1 MNNLKRLTSMG
12 FVAAAALHMLV
23 PNAIAQTPLPQ
34 ENELGAV
41 EREITAS
48 AANLEKIRGE
58 IAAAIK
64 EQEAVSDRLIA
75 IAKTIQS
82 QETAITAAE
91 ERILSLRKEEIILRA
106 DLAEKQ
112 EVLSE
117 LLAGLQRLEQNP
129 PPALVVEPHD
139 VLAALRGAMMF
150 GTLVPEL
157 RGEAEILA
165 RKLARL
171 DRIRTAVEKEKS
183 VLGTSVTNLK
193 TAQIDLDQL
202 IARKKQLVFDSS
214 GKLAGEKRRAA
225 ELAERAKSLKQLIAD
240 LEAAR
245 LKQEAKKTREALAL
259 EAERKRQEE
268 FLRRPSVAFS
278 KAKGRLEYPVQGQIL
293 KRFGQDDGLGS
304 ELRGLAVA
312 TRAQAQII
320 APADGKVEF
329 AGPFRSYGQLLILNA
344 GEGYLVLMAG
354 MKEISAEI
362 GQSVRA
368 GEPVG
373 IMGKGPSSVTLLG
386 DQVQE
391 ARPVLYVE
399 FRKNGEAVDSAPWWI
414 GGTKE
419 AFKNETTQ

>member
-1 MNNLKRLTSMG
+1 MYYLRKLTSLS
-12 FVAAAALHMLV
+12 FVAAAALHLLV
-23 PNAIAQTPLPQ
+23 PNAGAQTPLPQ
-34 ENELGAV
+34 ENELGSV
-41 EREITAS
+41 EQELTSS
-48 AANLEKIRGE
+48 AANLEKIKGE

-64 EQEAVSDRLIA
+64 DQEAISDRLIA

-82 QETAITAAE
+82 QETAMTAAE

-106 DLAEKQ
+106 DLGEKQ
-112 EVLSE
+112 EILSE

-165 RKLARL
+165 KKLARL

-183 VLGTSVTNLK
+183 VLGASVTNLK

-202 IARKKQLVFDSS
+202 IAHKKQLVFDNA
-214 GKLAGEKRRAA
+214 GKLAAEKRRAA
-225 ELAERAKSLKQLIAD
+225 ELADKAQSLKQLIAD
-240 LEAAR
+240 LAAAR
-245 LKQEAKKTREALAL
+245 LKQEARKTREALAL
-259 EAERKRQEE
+259 ETERKRQEE
-268 FLRRPSVAFS
+268 FLLRPSVAFS
-278 KAKGRLEYPVQGQIL
+278 SIKGRLEYPVQGQIL
-293 KRFGQDDGLGS
+293 KSFGQDDGLGS

-312 TRAQAQII
+312 TRAQAQVIS
-320 APADGKVEF
+320 PADGKVEF
-329 AGPFRSYGQLLILNA
+329 AGPFRSYGQLLILDA

-354 MKEISAEI
+354 MKEISADI

>member
-1 MNNLKRLTSMG
+1 MAS
-12 FVAAAALHMLV
+12 AALCFLV
-23 PNAIAQTPLPQ
+23 PHASAQTPLPQ
-34 ENELGAV
+34 ENELGSV
-41 EREITAS
+41 EQEITSS
-48 AANLEKIRGE
+48 AASLEKIKTE
-58 IAAAIK
+58 IATAIK
-64 EQEAVSDRLIA
+64 DQEQISDRLIA

-82 QETAITAAE
+82 QETAVTTAE
-91 ERILSLRKEEIILRA
+91 ERILKLRKEEIILRS

-129 PPALVVEPHD
+129 PPALVVEPND

-157 RGEAEILA
+157 RTEAEVLA
-165 RKLARL
+165 RKLTRL
-171 DRIRTAVEKEKS
+171 DHIRTAVEKEKS
-183 VLGTSVTNLK
+183 VLSASVTNLK

-202 IARKKQLVFDSS
+202 VARKKQMVFEGS
-214 GKLAGEKRRAA
+214 GKLDGEKRRAA
-225 ELAERAKSLKQLIAD
+225 ELAEKAKSLKQLISELA
-240 LEAAR
+240 AAR
-245 LKQEAKKTREALAL
+245 LRQEAIKTKQALAL
-259 EAERKRQEE
+259 EAEKKRQEE
-268 FLRRPSVAFS
+268 FLLRPSVAFS
-278 KAKGRLEYPVQGQIL
+278 RTLGRLEYPVQGQIL

-312 TRAQAQII
+312 TRALAQVT

-329 AGPFRSYGQLLILNA
+329 AGPFRSYGQLLILDA

-354 MKEISAEI
+354 MKEISADI

-386 DQVQE
+386 DQIQE

-419 AFKNETTQ
+419 ALK

>member
-1 MNNLKRLTSMG
+1 M
-12 FVAAAALHMLV
+12 AAAALHFLV

-34 ENELGAV
+34 ENELGSV
-41 EREITAS
+41 QQEITSS
-48 AANLEKIRGE
+48 AASLEKIRGE

-64 EQEAVSDRLIA
+64 DQEQVSDRLIT

-91 ERILSLRKEEIILRA
+91 ERILKLRKEEIILRA

-165 RKLARL
+165 KKLTRL

-183 VLGTSVTNLK
+183 VLSTSVTNLK

-202 IARKKQLVFDSS
+202 IAQKKQLVFDNS
-214 GKLAGEKRRAA
+214 GKLAGEKRRAS
-225 ELAERAKSLKQLIAD
+225 ELAEKAKSLKQLIAD

-268 FLRRPSVAFS
+268 FLLRPSVAFS
-278 KAKGRLEYPVQGQIL
+278 STKGRLEYPVQGQIL
-293 KRFGQDDGLGS
+293 KHFGQDDGLGS

-419 AFKNETTQ
+419 AFKNEISQ

>member
-1 MNNLKRLTSMG
+1 MKILRRWEITG
-12 FVAAAALHMLV
+12 VVATAALCFLV
-23 PNAIAQTPLPQ
+23 PQAIAQTLLPQ
-34 ENELGAV
+34 ENELGSV
-41 EREITAS
+41 EQEITSS
-48 AANLEKIRGE
+48 AASLEKIKTE
-58 IAAAIK
+58 IATAIK
-64 EQEAVSDRLIA
+64 EQQSISDRLIA

-91 ERILSLRKEEIILRA
+91 ERILKLRKEEIVLRA
-106 DLAEKQ
+106 DLAGKQ

-129 PPALVVEPHD
+129 PPALVVEPND

-157 RGEAEILA
+157 RTEAEVLA
-165 RKLARL
+165 KKLTRL

-183 VLGTSVTNLK
+183 VLSASVTNLK

-202 IARKKQLVFDSS
+202 VAQKKQLVFEGS
-214 GKLAGEKRRAA
+214 GKLDGEKRRAA
-225 ELAERAKSLKQLIAD
+225 DLAERAKSLKQLIAE
-240 LEAAR
+240 LATAR
-245 LKQEAKKTREALAL
+245 LRQEAIKTKRVQAL
-259 EAERKRQEE
+259 EAEKKRQEE
-268 FLRRPSVAFS
+268 FLLRPSVAFS
-278 KAKGRLEYPVQGQIL
+278 RNLGHLEYPAQGQIL

-329 AGPFRSYGQLLILNA
+329 AGPFRSYGQLLILNV
-344 GEGYLVLMAG
+344 GEGYLVLLAG
-354 MKEISAEI
+354 MKEISADI

-386 DQVQE
+386 DQIQE

-419 AFKNETTQ
+419 ALK

>member
-1 MNNLKRLTSMG
+1 MKILRRWEITG
-12 FVAAAALHMLV
+12 IVAAAALCFLV
-23 PNAIAQTPLPQ
+23 PQAIAQTLLPQ
-34 ENELGAV
+34 ENELGSV
-41 EREITAS
+41 EQEITSS
-48 AANLEKIRGE
+48 AASLEKIKTE
-58 IAAAIK
+58 IATAIK
-64 EQEAVSDRLIA
+64 EQQSISDRLIA

-91 ERILSLRKEEIILRA
+91 ERILKLRKEEIILRA

-129 PPALVVEPHD
+129 PPALVVEPND

-157 RGEAEILA
+157 RVEADILA
-165 RKLARL
+165 RKLTRL
-171 DRIRTAVEKEKS
+171 EHIRVTVEKEKS
-183 VLGTSVTNLK
+183 ALSTSVTNLK

-202 IARKKQLVFDSS
+202 TAQKKQLVFDRS
-214 GKLAGEKRRAA
+214 GKLDGEKRRAA
-225 ELAERAKSLKQLIAD
+225 ELAEKAKSLKQLIAD
-240 LEAAR
+240 LAAAR
-245 LKQEAKKTREALAL
+245 LRQEALKTKQALAL
-259 EAERKRQEE
+259 EAEKKRQEE
-268 FLRRPSVAFS
+268 FLLRPSVAFS
-278 KAKGRLEYPVQGQIL
+278 TSLGRLEYPVQGQIL

-312 TRAQAQII
+312 TRALAQVT

-329 AGPFRSYGQLLILNA
+329 AGPFRSYGQLLILDA

-354 MKEISAEI
+354 MKEISADI
-362 GQSVRA
+362 GQSLRA

-386 DQVQE
+386 DQIQE
-391 ARPVLYVE
+391 ARPVLYIE
-399 FRKNGEAVDSAPWWI
+399 FRKNGEAIDSAPWWI

-419 AFKNETTQ
+419 AIK

>member
-1 MNNLKRLTSMG
+1 MNYLQKNTIVS
-12 FVAAAALHMLV
+12 FVAAAALHLLV
-23 PNAIAQTPLPQ
+23 PAAMAQTPLPQ
-34 ENELGAV
+34 ENELGSV
-41 EREITAS
+41 EQEITSS
-48 AANLEKIRGE
+48 AANLEKIRGD

-64 EQEAVSDRLIA
+64 DQEQVSDRLIA

-91 ERILSLRKEEIILRA
+91 ERILNLRKEEIILRA

-165 RKLARL
+165 KKLTRL

-183 VLGTSVTNLK
+183 VLGASVTNLK

-202 IARKKQLVFDSS
+202 IAQKKQLVFDNA

-225 ELAERAKSLKQLIAD
+225 ELADRAKSLKQLIAD
-240 LEAAR
+240 LAAAR
-245 LKQEAKKTREALAL
+245 LKQEA
-259 EAERKRQEE
+259 
-268 FLRRPSVAFS
+268 RRPGRPSPS
-278 KAKGRLEYPVQGQIL
+278 KRNASARRNSSSGPPWHFPSTKGRLEYPVQGQIL

-312 TRAQAQII
+312 TRAQAQVI

-329 AGPFRSYGQLLILNA
+329 AGPFRSYGQLLILECR
-344 GEGYLVLMAG
+344 GGLPCSHGWHEGN
-354 MKEISAEI
+354 ISRY
-362 GQSVRA
+362 RA
-368 GEPVG
+368 IRQGWGTRGNNGKRPFFRHFVG
-373 IMGKGPSSVTLLG
+373 
-386 DQVQE
+386 
-391 ARPVLYVE
+391 
-399 FRKNGEAVDSAPWWI
+399 
-414 GGTKE
+414 
-419 AFKNETTQ
+419 

>member
-1 MNNLKRLTSMG
+1 MNYLQDLKCAL
-12 FVAAAALHMLV
+12 FVATAALCFLV
-23 PNAIAQTPLPQ
+23 SHALAQTPLPQ
-34 ENELGAV
+34 ENELGSV
-41 EREITAS
+41 EQEITSS
-48 AANLEKIRGE
+48 AANLEKIKGE

-64 EQEAVSDRLIA
+64 DQEQVSDRLIA

-91 ERILSLRKEEIILRA
+91 ERILKLRKEEIILRA
-106 DLAEKQ
+106 ELAEKQ

-129 PPALVVEPHD
+129 PPALVVEPND

-157 RGEAEILA
+157 RVEAEILA
-165 RKLARL
+165 KKLTRL
-171 DRIRTAVEKEKS
+171 DRIRLAVEKEKS
-183 VLGTSVTNLK
+183 MLSASVTNLK

-202 IARKKQLVFDSS
+202 TAQKKQLVFDRS
-214 GKLAGEKRRAA
+214 GKLDGEKRRAA
-225 ELAERAKSLKQLIAD
+225 ELAEKAKSLKQLIAG
-240 LEAAR
+240 LAAAR
-245 LKQEAKKTREALAL
+245 LRQEAIKTKQALAL
-259 EAERKRQEE
+259 EAEKKRQEE
-268 FLRRPSVAFS
+268 FLLRPSVAFS
-278 KAKGRLEYPVQGQIL
+278 TTLGRLEYPVQGQIL

-354 MKEISAEI
+354 MKEISADI

-386 DQVQE
+386 DQIQE

-399 FRKNGEAVDSAPWWI
+399 FRKNGEAIDSAPWWI
-414 GGTKE
+414 GGIKE
-419 AFKNETTQ
+419 ALK

>member
-1 MNNLKRLTSMG
+1 M
-12 FVAAAALHMLV
+12 AAAALCFIV
-23 PNAIAQTPLPQ
+23 PHAIAQTPLPQ
-34 ENELGAV
+34 ESELGTV
-41 EREITAS
+41 QQEITSS
-48 AANLEKIRGE
+48 AASLEKIKSD
-58 IAAAIK
+58 IANAIR
-64 EQEAVSDRLIA
+64 EQGLISDRLIS

-91 ERILSLRKEEIILRA
+91 ERILKLRKEEIMLRA

-129 PPALVVEPHD
+129 PPALVVEPND

-157 RGEAEILA
+157 RIEADILA
-165 RKLARL
+165 KKLSRL
-171 DRIRTAVEKEKS
+171 NRIREAVEKEKS
-183 VLGTSVTNLK
+183 VLSTSVTNLK

-202 IARKKQLVFDSS
+202 IAQKQQLVFDSS
-214 GKLAGEKRRAA
+214 GKLDSEKRRAA
-225 ELAERAKSLKQLIAD
+225 ELAERAKTLKQLIAD
-240 LEAAR
+240 LAAAR
-245 LKQEAKKTREALAL
+245 LRQEAIKTKEALAL
-259 EAERKRQEE
+259 EAEKKRQEE
-268 FLRRPSVAFS
+268 FLLRPSVAFS
-278 KAKGRLEYPVQGQIL
+278 STQGRLEYPVQGQIL
-293 KRFGQDDGLGS
+293 RRFGQDDGLGS

-312 TRAQAQII
+312 TRAQAQVIS
-320 APADGKVEF
+320 PADGKVEF
-329 AGPFRSYGQLLILNA
+329 AGPFRSYGQLLILDA

-354 MKEISAEI
+354 MKEISVDI

-386 DQVQE
+386 DQIQE

-399 FRKNGEAVDSAPWWI
+399 FRKNGEAIDSAPWWI

-419 AFKNETTQ
+419 AFK

>member
-1 MNNLKRLTSMG
+1 MKYLRDLRRKVFAASAALC
-12 FVAAAALHMLV
+12 VAVPAAA
-23 PNAIAQTPLPQ
+23 AQTPLPQ
-34 ENELGAV
+34 ENALGSVEQELSS
-41 EREITAS
+41 S
-48 AANLEKIRGE
+48 AATVEKIKRD
-58 IAAAIK
+58 IAAAIQ
-64 EQEAVSDRLIA
+64 EQEQISDKLIA

-91 ERILSLRKEEIILRA
+91 ERILALRKEDIVLRS

-112 EVLSE
+112 EILSE
-117 LLAGLQRLEQNP
+117 LLAGLQRLEENP
-129 PPALVVEPHD
+129 PPALVVEPND

-157 RGEAEILA
+157 RAEAEVLA
-165 RKLARL
+165 RKLTRL
-171 DRIRTAVEKEKS
+171 DRIRQAVEKEKAI
-183 VLGTSVTNLK
+183 LGTSIINLK
-193 TAQIDLDQL
+193 TAQLDLDQL
-202 IARKKQLVFDSS
+202 VTQKKQLVFEGA
-214 GKLAGEKRRAA
+214 GKLDSERRRAA
-225 ELAERAKSLKQLIAD
+225 ELAEKAKTLKQLIAD
-240 LEAAR
+240 LAAAKE
-245 LKQEAKKTREALAL
+245 KQETLKTKEVRAL
-259 EAERKRQEE
+259 EAEKKRQEQA
-268 FLRRPSVAFS
+268 LLKPSLAFS
-278 KAKGRLEYPVQGQIL
+278 NAKGHLEYPVQGQIL

-312 TRAQAQII
+312 TRPQAQII
-320 APADGKVEF
+320 APADGRVEF

-354 MKEISAEI
+354 MKEISAGI

-386 DQVQE
+386 DQIQE
-391 ARPVLYVE
+391 ARPVLYIE

-419 AFKNETTQ
+419 AFK

>member
-1 MNNLKRLTSMG
+1 MNYLKDFKTAI
-12 FVAAAALHMLV
+12 FAASAALCFLV
-23 PNAIAQTPLPQ
+23 PRAIAETPLPQ
-34 ENELGAV
+34 ENALGSI
-41 EREITAS
+41 EQEITSS
-48 AANLEKIRGE
+48 AANVEKIKTD

-64 EQEAVSDRLIA
+64 DQELISDRLIT
-75 IAKTIQS
+75 IAKIVQS

-91 ERILSLRKEEIILRA
+91 DRILGLRKEEIVLRA

-129 PPALVVEPHD
+129 PPALVVEPND

-150 GTLVPEL
+150 GMIVPEL
-157 RGEAEILA
+157 RADAEILA
-165 RKLARL
+165 KKLARL
-171 DRIRTAVEKEKS
+171 DQIRENVEKEKAS
-183 VLGTSVTNLK
+183 LNASITNLK
-193 TAQIDLDQL
+193 TSSIDLGQL
-202 IARKKQLVFDSS
+202 IIQKKQLVFDSS
-214 GKLAGEKRRAA
+214 GKLEGEKKHASI
-225 ELAERAKSLKQLIAD
+225 LASQAKSLKQLIAN
-240 LEAAR
+240 LAAAR
-245 LKQEAKKTREALAL
+245 EIEEAKKTKQALAL
-259 EAERKRQEE
+259 EAEKQRQEE

-278 KAKGRLEYPVQGQIL
+278 STKGKLNYPVQGQIL
-293 KRFGQDDGLGS
+293 KHFGQDDGLGS

-312 TRAQAQII
+312 TRTGAQVT

-329 AGPFRSYGQLLILNA
+329 AGSFRSYGQLLILNA

-354 MKEISAEI
+354 MNEISTDI

-373 IMGKGPSSVTLLG
+373 IMGNGPSSVTLLG

-414 GGTKE
+414 GGIEE
-419 AFKNETTQ
+419 AFK

>member
-1 MNNLKRLTSMG
+1 MAT
-12 FVAAAALHMLV
+12 AALCLIV
-23 PNAIAQTPLPQ
+23 PHAIAQTPLPQ
-34 ENELGAV
+34 ESELGTV
-41 EREITAS
+41 QQEITSS
-48 AANLEKIRGE
+48 AASLEKIKSD
-58 IAAAIK
+58 IANAIK
-64 EQEAVSDRLIA
+64 EQGLISDRLIS

-91 ERILSLRKEEIILRA
+91 ERILKLRKEEIILRA

-117 LLAGLQRLEQNP
+117 LLAGLQTLEQNP
-129 PPALVVEPHD
+129 PPALVVEPND

-157 RGEAEILA
+157 RIEADILA
-165 RKLARL
+165 KKLSRL
-171 DRIRTAVEKEKS
+171 NRIREAVEKEKS
-183 VLGTSVTNLK
+183 VLSASVTNLK

-202 IARKKQLVFDSS
+202 IAQKKQLVFDSS
-214 GKLAGEKRRAA
+214 GKLDSEKRRAA
-225 ELAERAKSLKQLIAD
+225 ELAERAKTLKQLVAD
-240 LEAAR
+240 LAAAR
-245 LKQEAKKTREALAL
+245 LRREAIKTREALAL
-259 EAERKRQEE
+259 EAEKKRQEE
-268 FLRRPSVAFS
+268 FLLRPSVAFS
-278 KAKGRLEYPVQGQIL
+278 STQGRLDYPVQGQIL
-293 KRFGQDDGLGS
+293 RRFGQNDGLGS

-312 TRAQAQII
+312 TRAQAQVIS
-320 APADGKVEF
+320 PADGKVEF
-329 AGPFRSYGQLLILNA
+329 AGPFRSYGQLLILDA

-354 MKEISAEI
+354 MKEISADI

-386 DQVQE
+386 DQIQE

-399 FRKNGEAVDSAPWWI
+399 FRKNGEAIDSAPWWI

-419 AFKNETTQ
+419 AFK

>member
-1 MNNLKRLTSMG
+1 M
-12 FVAAAALHMLV
+12 AAAALHLLV

-34 ENELGAV
+34 ENELGSV
-41 EREITAS
+41 EQEITSS
-48 AANLEKIRGE
+48 AASLEKIRGE

-64 EQEAVSDRLIA
+64 DQEQISDRLIT

-91 ERILSLRKEEIILRA
+91 ERILKLRKEEIILRA

-165 RKLARL
+165 RKLTRL

-183 VLGTSVTNLK
+183 VLSTSVTNLK

-202 IARKKQLVFDSS
+202 IAQKKQLVFDNS

-240 LEAAR
+240 LAAAR

-268 FLRRPSVAFS
+268 FL
-278 KAKGRLEYPVQGQIL
+278 
-293 KRFGQDDGLGS
+293 LGPPW
-304 ELRGLAVA
+304 LF
-312 TRAQAQII
+312 RAPRAALNI
-320 APADGKVEF
+320 
-329 AGPFRSYGQLLILNA
+329 RS
-344 GEGYLVLMAG
+344 
-354 MKEISAEI
+354 
-362 GQSVRA
+362 RA
-368 GEPVG
+368 R
-373 IMGKGPSSVTLLG
+373 S
-386 DQVQE
+386 
-391 ARPVLYVE
+391 
-399 FRKNGEAVDSAPWWI
+399 
-414 GGTKE
+414 
-419 AFKNETTQ
+419 

>member
-1 MNNLKRLTSMG
+1 MAS
-12 FVAAAALHMLV
+12 AALCLSA
-23 PNAIAQTPLPQ
+23 PYASAQTPLPQ
-34 ENELGAV
+34 ENELGSV
-41 EREITAS
+41 EQEMSSS
-48 AANLEKIRGE
+48 AESLEKIRSD
-58 IAAAIK
+58 IAAAIRD
-64 EQEAVSDRLIA
+64 QEEISGKLIT
-75 IAKTIQS
+75 IARTVQS

-91 ERILSLRKEEIILRA
+91 ERIQKLRKEEIILRA
-106 DLAEKQ
+106 ELAEKQ

-129 PPALVVEPHD
+129 PPAIVVEPND

-150 GTLVPEL
+150 GTIVPEL
-157 RGEAEILA
+157 RNDAQILA
-165 RKLARL
+165 DKLARL
-171 DRIRTAVEKEKS
+171 DKIRLAVEKEKAS
-183 VLGTSVTNLK
+183 LNGSIINLK
-193 TAQIDLDQL
+193 TSQIDLGQL
-202 IARKKQLVFDSS
+202 IIQKKQLVFDNS
-214 GKLAGEKRRAA
+214 GRLEEEKRRSG
-225 ELAERAKSLKQLIAD
+225 ELASKAKSLKQLIAD
-240 LEAAR
+240 LAAAR
-245 LKQEAKKTREALAL
+245 LKEEAKKTKLTLAL

-268 FLRRPSVAFS
+268 FLLRPSVPFS
-278 KAKGRLEYPVQGQIL
+278 SIKGRLEFPVQGQIL

-312 TRAQAQII
+312 TRALAQVT

-329 AGPFRSYGQLLILNA
+329 AGLFRSYGQLLILDA

-354 MKEISAEI
+354 MKEISADI

-386 DQVQE
+386 DQIQE

-399 FRKNGEAVDSAPWWI
+399 LRKNGEAVDSAPWWI

-419 AFKNETTQ
+419 AFK

>member
-1 MNNLKRLTSMG
+1 MHYLRKLTSLS

-34 ENELGAV
+34 ENELGSV
-41 EREITAS
+41 EQEITSS
-48 AANLEKIRGE
+48 AASLEKIKGE
-58 IAAAIK
+58 IATAIK
-64 EQEAVSDRLIA
+64 DQEQISDRLIT

-91 ERILSLRKEEIILRA
+91 ERILNLRKEEIILRA

-165 RKLARL
+165 RKLTRL

-183 VLGTSVTNLK
+183 VLRTSVTNLK

-202 IARKKQLVFDSS
+202 IAQKKQLVFDNS

-225 ELAERAKSLKQLIAD
+225 ELAEKAKSLKQLIAG
-240 LEAAR
+240 LAAAR
-245 LKQEAKKTREALAL
+245 LKQEAKKTRDALAL

-268 FLRRPSVAFS
+268 FLLRPSLAFS
-278 KAKGRLEYPVQGQIL
+278 STKGRLEYPVQGQIL
-293 KRFGQDDGLGS
+293 KRFGQDDGQGS

-312 TRAQAQII
+312 TRPQAQII

-354 MKEISAEI
+354 MKEISADI

-419 AFKNETTQ
+419 AFKNEISQ